1 VSYRPAHSKISQVQA
16 SGEFG
21 SIMDQSREIEELQ
34 QRIVVL
40 EEELMRAQRLSSV
53 GALASS
59 ITHEFNN
66 ILTTVINY
74 ARMGLRHP
82 DDATRTKS
90 FDRILSAGQRAAK
103 ITTGMLAYARNS
115 SDRIEPADL
124 KRLLEDV
131 LVLVQKDLQMHRINV
146 DLSAPASV
154 WALANSSQIQQLLMN
169 LIVNARQ
176 AMQENGRLKL
186 IVRDNPSEGWAE
198 IVVGDSGCGIPHDK
212 LPHIFESFYT
222 TKKPDARGQGGTGLG
237 LALCR
242 KIVEAHQ
249 GRIRVESEIGKGTTF
264 TLKLPRSESPAGF
277 VDTSAA

>member
-1 VSYRPAHSKISQVQA
+1 
-16 SGEFG
+16 
-21 SIMDQSREIEELQ
+21 MDQAREILELQ
-34 QRIVVL
+34 QRIAVL

-74 ARMGLRHP
+74 AKMGLRHP

-115 SDRIEPADL
+115 SDRIEPCDL
-124 KRLLEDV
+124 KKLLEDV
-131 LVLVQKDLQMHRINV
+131 LMLVQKDLQMHRINV
-146 DLSAPASV
+146 DLQASQSV
-154 WALANSSQIQQLLMN
+154 WAKANASQIQQLLMN

-176 AMQENGRLKL
+176 AMGENGRLKL
-186 IVRDNPSEGWAE
+186 IVRDYPAEGWGE
-198 IVVGDSGCGIPHDK
+198 IVVGDSGCGIPHEK

-277 VDTSAA
+277 IDTSAA

>member
-1 VSYRPAHSKISQVQA
+1 MSDPSA
-16 SGEFG
+16 ENL
-21 SIMDQSREIEELQ
+21 ELR
-34 QRIVVL
+34 QRIKVL

-74 ARMGLRHP
+74 AKMGLRHG
-82 DDATRTKS
+82 DEATRTKS

-124 KRLLEDV
+124 KRLLDDV
-131 LVLVQKDLQMHRINV
+131 LVLVQKDLQMHRIGV
-146 DLSAPASV
+146 DLVAPASV
-154 WALANSSQIQQLLMN
+154 WAMANSSQIQQLLMN

-176 AMQENGRLKL
+176 AMTENGRLKL
-186 IVRDNPSEGWAE
+186 IVRDNKAEGWAE
-198 IVVGDSGCGIPHDK
+198 VIVSDTGCGIPHDK
-212 LPHIFESFYT
+212 LPHIFDSFYT
-222 TKKPDARGQGGTGLG
+222 TKQPDARGQGGTGLG

-242 KIVEAHQ
+242 RIVEAHH

-277 VDTSAA
+277 IDTSAA

>member
-1 VSYRPAHSKISQVQA
+1 
-16 SGEFG
+16 
-21 SIMDQSREIEELQ
+21 MDQAREILELQ
-34 QRIVVL
+34 QRIAVL

-74 ARMGLRHP
+74 AKMGLRHP

-115 SDRIEPADL
+115 SDRIEPCDL
-124 KRLLEDV
+124 KKLLEDV
-131 LVLVQKDLQMHRINV
+131 LMLVQKDLQMHRINV
-146 DLSAPASV
+146 DLQASQSV
-154 WALANSSQIQQLLMN
+154 WAKANASQIQQLLMN

-176 AMQENGRLKL
+176 AMGENGRLKL
-186 IVRDNPSEGWAE
+186 IVRDNPAEGWGE
-198 IVVGDSGCGIPHDK
+198 IVVGDSGCGIPHEK

-277 VDTSAA
+277 IDTSAA